1 MKYINLILLIIGVNT
16 FVIAQSSVKYK
27 YDYDA
32 SGNRIK
38 REIVIELLKNNVIDS
53 LNNVYPNLN
62 NNQSFNNT
70 DSAET
75 NVNLVNIF
83 PNPTFEKVNIITNSS
98 NQNPSDLIIIN
109 STGQILLQEKI
120 TTTDYVFDLNNY
132 AVGYY
137 IFKITSAKNTG
148 VWKVVK
154 QN

>member
-1 MKYINLILLIIGVNT
+1 MKYINIILLITGINT
-16 FVIAQSSVKYK
+16 FVIAQSNVKYK

-38 REIVIELLKNNVIDS
+38 REIVIELLKNNVVDS
-53 LNNVYPNLN
+53 LKNIYPNLN
-62 NNQSFNNT
+62 NIETFNNE
-70 DSAET
+70 SEEN
-75 NVNLVNIF
+75 NVNLLNIF
-83 PNPTFEKVNIITNSS
+83 PNPTFGKVNIITNSS

-120 TTTDYVFDLNNY
+120 TTTEYVFDLNNY

-148 VWKVVK
+148 VWKIVK